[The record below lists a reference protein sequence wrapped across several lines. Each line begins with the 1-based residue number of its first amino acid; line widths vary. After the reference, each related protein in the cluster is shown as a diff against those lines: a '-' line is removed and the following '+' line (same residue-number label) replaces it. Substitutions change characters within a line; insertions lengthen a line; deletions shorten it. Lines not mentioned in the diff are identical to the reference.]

1 VPGALEPPSGYGGRT
16 IAVTGAAGFLGGR
29 LVSRLAAAD
38 CRIIRVAR
46 LVQPPLDLPLV
57 ATIIDVTADAGDRGV
72 WDRIADADVVFHFAA
87 QTSTAAAADN
97 PDRDFQAN
105 VAPMRQLLA
114 ACRERGRRPIVLFA
128 GTVTEAGIPSRLPVD
143 EDAPDDPITIYD
155 RHKLMAEQDLKA
167 AAANGDVRGATLR
180 LANVYGP
187 GARGQRVDRDVLNRM
202 IKTAIDGGPLTVYGT
217 GEYVRDYVF
226 VEDVVDAFLMAA
238 VQPDRVNGR
247 HFVIGSGRGISIRDA
262 FELIAARVELITGR
276 RVAVT
281 TADPGTRLSA
291 LEQRH
296 FVADPSRFS
305 AATGWRPSWSLT
317 EGIDRTIEAFRCA

>member
-29 LVSRLAAAD
+29 LVSRLAGAD

-46 LVQPPLDLPLV
+46 SAQPPLDLPSSASVL
-57 ATIIDVTADAGDRGV
+57 DVTGDAADRGV
-72 WDRIADADVVFHFAA
+72 CDRIADAEVIFHFAA
-87 QTSTAAAADN
+87 QTSATTAADD

-105 VAPMRQLLA
+105 VTPMRQLLA
-114 ACRERGRRPIVLFA
+114 TCRERGRRPTVLFA
-128 GTVTEAGIPSRLPVD
+128 GTVTEAGVPSRLPVD

-155 RHKLMAEQDLKA
+155 RHKLIAEQDLKVA
-167 AAANGDVRGATLR
+167 AADGDVRGATLR

-226 VEDVVDAFLMAA
+226 VEDVVEAFLIAA

-247 HFVIGSGRGISIRDA
+247 HFVIGSGRGIRIRDA
-262 FELIAARVELITGR
+262 FELIATRVELLTGR
-276 RVAVT
+276 RVPVT
-281 TADPGTRLSA
+281 IDPDTRLSA
-291 LEQRH
+291 IERRH
-296 FVADPSRFS
+296 FVADASRFS

>member
-1 VPGALEPPSGYGGRT
+1 M
-16 IAVTGAAGFLGGR
+16 
-29 LVSRLAAAD
+29 SRLAAAE

-57 ATIIDVTADAGDRGV
+57 ATVIDVTADAADRGV

-128 GTVTEAGIPSRLPVD
+128 GTVTEAGIPLRLPVD